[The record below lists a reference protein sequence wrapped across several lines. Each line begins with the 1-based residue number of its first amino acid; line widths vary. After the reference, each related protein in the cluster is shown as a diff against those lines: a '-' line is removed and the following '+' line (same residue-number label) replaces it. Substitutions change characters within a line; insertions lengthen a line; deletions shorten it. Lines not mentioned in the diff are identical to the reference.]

1 MAEAKRAASNRLW
14 VKDVR
19 VAYAQGLFEARAAKV
34 GDKPKFGAAF
44 LFPATHPALKEIST
58 YVIAAAKAKWGDKA
72 DDMLKQL
79 KAADRLPVHNGD
91 AKASSSGYAGNFFMN
106 AGNAVRPLILDADA
120 RTPLEAKDGKPYS
133 GCYVNALVEIWA
145 QDNQHGKRINA
156 SLLGVQ
162 FVRDGERLA
171 GGSTATADD
180 FEPIP
185 GAGTGSGESAG
196 DPAAL
201 FS

>member
-1 MAEAKRAASNRLW
+1 MAEAKKSNRIW

-19 VAYAQGLFEARAAKV
+19 IAYANGIFEARAAQP
-34 GDKPKFGAAF
+34 GGKPKFGAGF
-44 LFPATHPALKEIST
+44 LFPVSHPAVKVISDA
-58 YVIAAAKAKWGDKA
+58 VISAANTGWGEKAPE
-72 DDMLKQL
+72 MLKQL

-91 AKASSSGYAGNFFMN
+91 AKASSAGYAGNLYMN
-106 AGNAVRPLILDADA
+106 AGNAIRPIILDADA
-120 RTPLEAKDGKPYS
+120 RTPLTAADGKIYS
-133 GCYVNALVEIWA
+133 GCYVNVLVEIWP
-145 QDNQHGKRINA
+145 QKSKEFGTRINA

-171 GGSTATADD
+171 GGSAATAED

-185 GAGTGSGESAG
+185 GAETGNADGAG

-201 FS
+201 FN